1 MSKEPLN
8 AALNYAVNTI
18 ADRVFP
24 FGYNVRPNAPNT
36 YDECCEE
43 FRTTGQISIW
53 DGDYT
58 NTGFGDTET
67 WRNFRAWHDFVHVRH
82 QFPFDMP
89 GEYAAATFQS
99 FQIYKILGRDDI
111 AIDAV
116 AQLWA
121 ELIGPLEARLHN
133 HTIPCARQFV
143 REQKP
148 IWRPLAE
155 RLAATT
161 CHTSS
166 DALREAA
173 KMAAQRRAWGTGEDR
188 P

>member
-1 MSKEPLN
+1 MKDPLSP
-8 AALNYAVNTI
+8 ALNRAVNI
-18 ADRVFP
+18 IVDRIFP

-53 DGDYT
+53 SGDFD
-58 NTGFGDTET
+58 NTGFGDTLT
-67 WRNFRAWHDFVHVRH
+67 WQNFRAWHDWVHVRF
-82 QFPFDMP
+82 QFPFTMP
-89 GEYAAATFQS
+89 GEYAAATIHSYQVFRL
-99 FQIYKILGRDDI
+99 LGTTEE

-121 ELIGPLEARLHN
+121 ELIGPLEAQLHN

-143 REQKP
+143 REQKAV
-148 IWRPLAE
+148 WRPLAE
-155 RLAATT
+155 RLAATP
-161 CHTSS
+161 CHTSA
-166 DALREAA
+166 DAVRIAGQMSEH
-173 KMAAQRRAWGTGEDR
+173 RRVWQTNEDR